1 MAQAT
6 RVDEVIVQIT
16 DLFRTIE
23 TLRARDAAAAHL
35 TSTEYRALFRATATG
50 GFTPK
55 RLADSLGM
63 STAAITAVT
72 DRLVARDLLTRV
84 SNPADRRSVVL
95 NPTPAG
101 RDLVESAM
109 SGFTAHIA
117 DAVADVPEDC
127 IDQVTAVLA
136 RITDAMR
143 TF

>member
-35 TSTEYRALFRATATG
+35 TSTEYRALFRATATP

-72 DRLVARDLLTRV
+72 DRLVARELLNRV
-84 SNPADRRSVVL
+84 SNPTDRRSVVL
-95 NPTPAG
+95 EPTPAARVIVEG
-101 RDLVESAM
+101 ALRD
-109 SGFTAHIA
+109 FTAHIA
-117 DAVADVPEDC
+117 DAVADVPDEC
-127 IDQVTAVLA
+127 IDEVTAVLA
-136 RITDAMR
+136 RVTEAMR
-143 TF
+143 KY